1 MDAPSENLQ
10 GTGAT
15 SVPGPGLKL
24 RAGSLFIWSFICLS
38 CPFFFAGAVI
48 VFLSTVFFDRRRVA
62 QHLYSCFWAS
72 TYVYMSPLW
81 HLEVEGR
88 KRLPWRGPAVLVAN
102 HASLID
108 ILVLFALYRPY
119 KWVSKKEN
127 FKVPFIGWN
136 MTLNDYVPLVRGDR
150 SSIEAMME
158 RCRKLLRLGCPVLI
172 FPEGTRTKTGEL
184 QPFKDGAFRLA
195 FETGTRV
202 IPIAV
207 LGTGAALPKHGF
219 ILRQRMDARVEVL
232 EALEPAGFSSM
243 ESLRD
248 ATRERIARALAGYP
262 NLVAT

>member
-1 MDAPSENLQ
+1 
-10 GTGAT
+10 
-15 SVPGPGLKL
+15 
-24 RAGSLFIWSFICLS
+24 
-38 CPFFFAGAVI
+38 
-48 VFLSTVFFDRRRVA
+48 
-62 QHLYSCFWAS
+62 
-72 TYVYMSPLW
+72 MSPLW
-81 HLEVEGR
+81 HLEVAGR
-88 KRLPWRGPAVLVAN
+88 NKLPWRGPAVLVAN

-150 SSIEAMME
+150 GSVEAMME
-158 RCRKLLRLGCPVLI
+158 RCRKLLQLGCPVLI

-195 FETGTRV
+195 FETKTRV

-207 LGTGAALPKHGF
+207 HGTGAALPKHGF

-232 EALEPAGFSSM
+232 EAIDPANFTTM
-243 ESLRD
+243 EALRD
-248 ATRERIARALAGYP
+248 ATRDTIAQALAGDP